1 MRLVAMKSFPYRRR
15 KFLGGLFTL
24 ALLLLLPVPLVR
36 GADHPLYF
44 VAPDAVDVLALLP
57 PPPIAGSP
65 EDRADMAAVVN
76 ARNSCPAN
84 DLAVALEQNQ
94 NLSVFNLAPFLG
106 ANFKAD
112 QLPKTAL
119 LIYHAQRDT
128 AWFVNLAKD
137 HWRRP
142 RPSTTDP
149 SLLDAHL
156 RTLNFSYPSGH
167 SASATIMALILM
179 DLVPDHAQDK
189 SLPPAAT
196 PAGIACNWRG
206 ITPSDIQAAGRV
218 LAQAAY
224 IMSCSPIRVF
234 KPEFA
239 EAKAGN
245 RRQPFSCRL
254 PFRTPTPPI
263 RRWLNRWRLKR

>member
-1 MRLVAMKSFPYRRR
+1 MKSFPCRRR

-44 VAPDAVDVLALLP
+44 MAPDAVDVLALLP

-76 ARNSCPAN
+76 ARNSCPAS

-106 ANFKAD
+106 ANFKGD

-119 LIYHAQRDT
+119 LFYHAQRDT

-149 SLLDAHL
+149 SLLMNTPDS
-156 RTLNFSYPSGH
+156 NFSYPSGH

-179 DLVPDHAQDK
+179 ELVPDHAQEIFVA
-189 SLPPAAT
+189 SREVGWHRVQLA
-196 PAGIACNWRG
+196 RHY
-206 ITPSDIQAAGRV
+206 PSDIQAGRV
-218 LAQAAY
+218 VAQAVYRA
-224 IMSCSPIRVF
+224 MKSDPRF
-234 KPEFA
+234 QAEFA
-239 EAKAGN
+239 EAKAELAAAIPLTPLLNSTN
-245 RRQPFSCRL
+245 RAAAEPVAH
-254 PFRTPTPPI
+254 
-263 RRWLNRWRLKR
+263 